1 MQKTRYSKQREL
13 IYSNLKDRCD
23 HPTAEDIYASLK
35 KDNPALSLGTVYR
48 NLNFLAESK
57 LVRKLQVGE
66 QTIHFDA
73 DLQPHY
79 HFICQQCNSIH
90 DIDTNNLHSVIGNE
104 IRKLTSHIVL
114 ETNITLSG
122 ICETCQK
129 DNN

>member
-13 IYSNLKDRCD
+13 IYNNLKSRRD

-35 KDNPALSLGTVYR
+35 QENPALSLGTVYR
-48 NLNFLAESK
+48 NLNFLTEAK

-79 HFICQQCNSIH
+79 HFICQKCNNIH
-90 DIDTNNLHSVIGNE
+90 DIDAHDIQSVISDE
-104 IRKLTSHIVL
+104 IRKHTSHIVL
-114 ETNITLSG
+114 DTNITLSG
-122 ICETCQK
+122 ICVECQK
-129 DNN
+129 EDN